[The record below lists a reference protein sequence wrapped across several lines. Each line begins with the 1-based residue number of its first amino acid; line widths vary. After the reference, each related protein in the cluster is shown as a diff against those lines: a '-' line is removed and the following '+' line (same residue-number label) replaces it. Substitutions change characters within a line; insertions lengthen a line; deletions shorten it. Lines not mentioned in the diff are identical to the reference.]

1 MDQDKYN
8 NLISNMRN
16 SNLNIDEPPPVIDDQ
31 INYHAETLKN
41 SLEAFGATFTAG
53 AVGTGVKQLKKS
65 AKAAGLSEEE
75 ANTIGES
82 ENPLEAAANVVR
94 VGVGRAADAVRGAA
108 DRLQTLGQ
116 TAEQQVADN
125 LPKAP
130 VELQN
135 MAGRGDDD
143 APTEDTTAD
152 YPRIKND
159 APQEEPSTAPEQAPP
174 DVAPADSDAAQAAAE
189 DAASAGVEEATE
201 GGEIGSDLLE
211 GLGAA
216 TKASAAADFD
226 PVNLAITA
234 ALGIATTVAGLF
246 VKVHH
251 TKDISHRFVPN
262 VVGFGST
269 LGAS

>member
-31 INYHAETLKN
+31 INFHAETIKN
-41 SLEAFGATFTAG
+41 SLESFGGVFTAAAVTTG
-53 AVGTGVKQLKKS
+53 VAQIKKAGKAVG
-65 AKAAGLSEEE
+65 LSDAE

-82 ENPLEAAANVVR
+82 ENPVEAVGNVVR
-94 VGVGRAADAVRGAA
+94 VGVSRASDAVRGAA
-108 DRLQTLGQ
+108 DRIRNFGQ
-116 TAEQQVADN
+116 TAQEQVADN

-135 MAGRGDDD
+135 MAGRGDD
-143 APTEDTTAD
+143 APAPDSTAD
-152 YPRIKND
+152 YPRIRND
-159 APQEEPSTAPEQAPP
+159 APQNEPSTAPESAPP
-174 DVAPADSDAAQAAAE
+174 DVAPDVSAAPPVEAAAPAATE
-189 DAASAGVEEATE
+189 EVASATADV
-201 GGEIGSDLLE
+201 GEDVLE

-216 TKASAAADFD
+216 AKASAAADFD

-234 ALGIATTVAGLF
+234 ALGIATTIGGLF
-246 VKVHH
+246 VRVHH
-251 TKDISHRFVPN
+251 TKDVSHRFVPN

>member
-75 ANTIGES
+75 ASTIGES

-108 DRLQTLGQ
+108 DRLKTLGQ

-135 MAGRGDDD
+135 MAGRGDDV
-143 APTEDTTAD
+143 PTEDTTAD

-159 APQEEPSTAPEQAPP
+159 APQDEPSSAPEEAPP
-174 DVAPADSDAAQAAAE
+174 DVSPADSDAAQAAAE

-234 ALGIATTVAGLF
+234 ALGIATTIGGLF
-246 VKVHH
+246 IRVHH
-251 TKDISHRFVPN
+251 TKDVSHRFVPN

>member
-31 INYHAETLKN
+31 INYHAETIKN
-41 SLEAFGATFTAG
+41 SLESFGGVFTAA
-53 AVGTGVKQLKKS
+53 AVTTGVGQIK
-65 AKAAGLSEEE
+65 KAAKSVGLSDAE

-82 ENPLEAAANVVR
+82 ENPIEAVGNVVR

-108 DRLQTLGQ
+108 DRLKNLGR
-116 TAEQQVADN
+116 TAQEQVADN

-135 MAGRGDDD
+135 MAGRGDD
-143 APTEDTTAD
+143 APAPDSTAD
-152 YPRIKND
+152 YPRIRND
-159 APQEEPSTAPEQAPP
+159 TPQEEPSTAPESAPP
-174 DVAPADSDAAQAAAE
+174 DVAPDVSAAPVAEAPAAAATE
-189 DAASAGVEEATE
+189 EVASASADV
-201 GGEIGSDLLE
+201 GEDVLE

-216 TKASAAADFD
+216 AKASAAADFD

-246 VKVHH
+246 VRVHH
-251 TKDISHRFVPN
+251 TKDVSHRFVPN
-262 VVGFGST
+262 IVGFGST

>member
-31 INYHAETLKN
+31 INYHAETIKN
-41 SLEAFGATFTAG
+41 SLESFGGVFTAAAVTTG
-53 AVGTGVKQLKKS
+53 VAQIKKAGKAVG
-65 AKAAGLSEEE
+65 LSDAE

-82 ENPLEAAANVVR
+82 ENPVEAATNVVR
-94 VGVGRAADAVRGAA
+94 VGVGRAADAVRGATN
-108 DRLQTLGQ
+108 RLRNLGQ
-116 TAEQQVADN
+116 TAQEQVADN

-135 MAGRGDDD
+135 MAGRGAD
-143 APTEDTTAD
+143 ALTPDSTAD
-152 YPRIKND
+152 YPRIRND
-159 APQEEPSTAPEQAPP
+159 APQEPSTAPESAPP
-174 DVAPADSDAAQAAAE
+174 DVAPDVAAAPVAE
-189 DAASAGVEEATE
+189 APAATEEVASATADV
-201 GGEIGSDLLE
+201 GEDVLE

-226 PVNLAITA
+226 PINLAITA
-234 ALGIATTVAGLF
+234 ALGLATTIGGLF
-246 VKVHH
+246 IRVHH
-251 TKDISHRFVPN
+251 TKDVSHRFVPN
-262 VVGFGST
+262 IVGFGST

>member
-75 ANTIGES
+75 ASTIGES

-108 DRLQTLGQ
+108 DRLKTLGQ

-135 MAGRGDDD
+135 MAGRGDDV
-143 APTEDTTAD
+143 PTEDTTAD

-159 APQEEPSTAPEQAPP
+159 APQDEPSSAPEEAPP
-174 DVAPADSDAAQAAAE
+174 DVSPADSDAAQAAAE

-251 TKDISHRFVPN
+251 TKDVSHRFVPN

>member
-8 NLISNMRN
+8 NLIANMRN

-31 INYHAETLKN
+31 INFHAETIKN
-41 SLEAFGATFTAG
+41 SLESFGGVFTAAAVTTG
-53 AVGTGVKQLKKS
+53 VAQIKKAGKAVG
-65 AKAAGLSEEE
+65 LSDAE

-82 ENPLEAAANVVR
+82 ENPVEAVGNVVR
-94 VGVGRAADAVRGAA
+94 VGVGRASDAVRGAT
-108 DRLQTLGQ
+108 DRLRNLGR
-116 TAEQQVADN
+116 TAQQQVADN

-135 MAGRGDDD
+135 MAGRGDD
-143 APTEDTTAD
+143 APTPDSTAD
-152 YPRIKND
+152 YPRIRND
-159 APQEEPSTAPEQAPP
+159 APQEPSTAPESAPP
-174 DVAPADSDAAQAAAE
+174 DVAPDVAAAPVE
-189 DAASAGVEEATE
+189 AAAPAATEEVASATADV
-201 GGEIGSDLLE
+201 GEDVLE

-234 ALGIATTVAGLF
+234 ALGLATTIGGLF
-246 VKVHH
+246 IRVHH
-251 TKDISHRFVPN
+251 TKDVSHRFVPN

>member
-31 INYHAETLKN
+31 INYHAETIKN
-41 SLEAFGATFTAG
+41 SLESFGGVFTAAAVTTG
-53 AVGTGVKQLKKS
+53 VAQIKKAGKAVG
-65 AKAAGLSEEE
+65 LSDAE

-82 ENPLEAAANVVR
+82 ENPVEAATNVVR
-94 VGVGRAADAVRGAA
+94 VGVGRAADAVRGATN
-108 DRLQTLGQ
+108 RLRNLGQ
-116 TAEQQVADN
+116 TAQEQVADN

-135 MAGRGDDD
+135 MAGRGAD
-143 APTEDTTAD
+143 ALTPDSTAD
-152 YPRIKND
+152 YPRIRND
-159 APQEEPSTAPEQAPP
+159 APQEPSTAPESAPP
-174 DVAPADSDAAQAAAE
+174 DVAPDVAAAPVAE
-189 DAASAGVEEATE
+189 APAATEEVASATADV
-201 GGEIGSDLLE
+201 GEDVLE

-226 PVNLAITA
+226 PLNLAITA

-246 VKVHH
+246 VRVHH
-251 TKDISHRFVPN
+251 TKDVSHRFVPN
-262 VVGFGST
+262 IVGFGST

>member
-41 SLEAFGATFTAG
+41 SLESFGGVFTAAAVTTG
-53 AVGTGVKQLKKS
+53 VAQIKKAGKAVG
-65 AKAAGLSEEE
+65 LSDAE

-82 ENPLEAAANVVR
+82 ENPVEAATNVVR

-108 DRLQTLGQ
+108 DRLRNLGQ
-116 TAEQQVADN
+116 TAQEQVADN

-135 MAGRGDDD
+135 MAGRGDD
-143 APTEDTTAD
+143 APAPDSTAD
-152 YPRIKND
+152 YPRIRND
-159 APQEEPSTAPEQAPP
+159 APQDEPSTAPESAPP
-174 DVAPADSDAAQAAAE
+174 DVAADVSDAPPVEAAAPAATE
-189 DAASAGVEEATE
+189 EVASATTDV
-201 GGEIGSDLLE
+201 GEDVLE
-211 GLGAA
+211 GLSAA
-216 TKASAAADFD
+216 SKASAAADFD

-234 ALGIATTVAGLF
+234 ALGIATTIAGVF
-246 VKVHH
+246 IRTHH
-251 TKDISHRFVPN
+251 TKDVSHRFVPN

>member
-8 NLISNMRN
+8 NLIANMRN

-31 INYHAETLKN
+31 INFHAETIKN
-41 SLEAFGATFTAG
+41 SLESFGGVFTAAAVTTG
-53 AVGTGVKQLKKS
+53 VAQIKKAGKAVG
-65 AKAAGLSEEE
+65 LSDAE

-82 ENPLEAAANVVR
+82 ENPVEAVGNVVR
-94 VGVGRAADAVRGAA
+94 VGVGRASDAVRGAT
-108 DRLQTLGQ
+108 DRLRNLGR
-116 TAEQQVADN
+116 TAQQQVADN

-135 MAGRGDDD
+135 MAGRGAD
-143 APTEDTTAD
+143 APDSTAD
-152 YPRIKND
+152 YPRIRND
-159 APQEEPSTAPEQAPP
+159 APQEPSTAPESAPP
-174 DVAPADSDAAQAAAE
+174 DVAPDVAAAPVE
-189 DAASAGVEEATE
+189 AAAPAATEEVASATADV
-201 GGEIGSDLLE
+201 GEDVLE

-216 TKASAAADFD
+216 AKASAAADFD

-234 ALGIATTVAGLF
+234 ALGLATTIGGLF
-246 VKVHH
+246 IRVHH
-251 TKDISHRFVPN
+251 TKDVSHRFVPN

>member
-31 INYHAETLKN
+31 INFHAETIKN
-41 SLEAFGATFTAG
+41 SLESFGGVFTAA
-53 AVGTGVKQLKKS
+53 AVTTGVAQIKK
-65 AKAAGLSEEE
+65 AGKAAGLSDAE

-82 ENPLEAAANVVR
+82 ENPIEAVGNVVR
-94 VGVGRAADAVRGAA
+94 VGVSRATDAVRGAA
-108 DRLQTLGQ
+108 DRLKNLGR
-116 TAEQQVADN
+116 TAQQQVEDN

-135 MAGRGDDD
+135 MAGRGAD
-143 APTEDTTAD
+143 APTPDSTAD

-159 APQEEPSTAPEQAPP
+159 APQDEPSTAPESAPP
-174 DVAPADSDAAQAAAE
+174 DVAPDAAAAPVADAPAAAATE
-189 DAASAGVEEATE
+189 EVASAGADV
-201 GGEIGSDLLE
+201 GEDVLE

-226 PVNLAITA
+226 PINLAITA
-234 ALGIATTVAGLF
+234 ALGIATTIGGLF
-246 VKVHH
+246 IRTHH
-251 TKDISHRFVPN
+251 TKDVSRHIPQN
-262 VVGFGST
+262 IVGFGST